1 MYQVLLFDADNTLFD
16 FDACERQ
23 AMQETFARHDIV
35 LTEEM
40 KRCYHAINQDLW
52 DRYEHGEVSRET
64 VVYARFEAL
73 FARFSISQ
81 DAVGFEHAYQA
92 ALARGHQLMEGA
104 VELLD
109 DLQGR
114 YRLLIGDSPS
124 SDIAGANAVGIDCV
138 WMNPHGRT
146 LPTGLHVSGEIRT
159 LHELHAILER

>member
-92 ALARGHQLMEGA
+92 ALARGHQLMGG
-104 VELLD
+104 
-109 DLQGR
+109 GR
-114 YRLLIGDSPS
+114 
-124 SDIAGANAVGIDCV
+124 
-138 WMNPHGRT
+138 
-146 LPTGLHVSGEIRT
+146 
-159 LHELHAILER
+159 